1 MEMSMKVNG
10 LVIKQMVM
18 VNILILTELNIQ
30 ENGRMINN
38 MVMEFKNGWMVKD
51 IKVNIEM
58 ELKQGKV
65 LSNF

>member
-1 MEMSMKVNG
+1 MKVNG